1 MVNMWLDNF
10 ARVNILDIFP
20 AKTFFNVRPVTFLF
34 LGYLIKSQAGTNA
47 ALGELFPAKQSKIAA
62 FSKLHSLLSL

>member
-1 MVNMWLDNF
+1 
-10 ARVNILDIFP
+10 VNILDIFP

-62 FSKLHSLLSL
+62 FSKLHSLLSLKGLLY